1 MPAPAISV
9 ADASD
14 DNNGGTDEASMSM
27 VLSEVAEPEVRQQVG
42 PNGITTILNNS
53 LNNVRLTARVNM
65 TVQVSNYG
73 FVMGMRRS
81 TNLTTQAI
89 SQSFFLRGLN

>member
-9 ADASD
+9 ANASD
-14 DNNGGTDEASMSM
+14 DNIGDTDEPTMSM

-42 PNGITTILNNS
+42 PNGITTIFNNS

-65 TVQVSNYG
+65 TVQVANYG